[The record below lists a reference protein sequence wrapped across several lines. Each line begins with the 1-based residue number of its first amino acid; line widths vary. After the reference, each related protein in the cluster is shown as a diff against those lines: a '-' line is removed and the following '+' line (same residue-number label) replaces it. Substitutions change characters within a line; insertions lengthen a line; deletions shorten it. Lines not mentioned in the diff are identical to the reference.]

1 MNNQEMND
9 MELLLYLYLVLSQD
23 SIFSVLSQHCMQ
35 LFMKLLLE
43 IINFKLQR
51 NFCEERW
58 SVNLKLAAEDR
69 WLSWTS
75 KSFKNS

>member
-51 NFCEERW
+51 NFCEER
-58 SVNLKLAAEDR
+58 
-69 WLSWTS
+69 
-75 KSFKNS
+75 